1 MAEVSSG
8 SGAASLRALLNQGLI
23 RNDAPGADA
32 IESIRRKIAEA
43 AAQTI
48 VARPRLDLAQ
58 DVSSQDESDGG
69 EWSAETPDSHGYLP
83 NASTFAGDLAASRAS
98 DARPVTAGIA
108 DEARP
113 AHAVNGDQRAT
124 SLRSHLV
131 WQEDQFD
138 DGDDGIYSP
147 ILRVTR
153 RADANL

>member
-8 SGAASLRALLNQGLI
+8 AGTARLHALLTQGLI
-23 RNDAPGADA
+23 RAEAPSVDALEDM
-32 IESIRRKIAEA
+32 RRKIAETA
-43 AAQTI
+43 TQTV
-48 VARPRLDLAQ
+48 VARPLLDPAQ
-58 DVSSQDESDGG
+58 HVVFQDESAR
-69 EWSAETPDSHGYLP
+69 EWSVEAQGSHGYLP
-83 NASTFAGDLAASRAS
+83 NASTLAGDPGALPAS
-98 DARPVTAGIA
+98 DAGHMTARIA
-108 DEARP
+108 DEPRA

-153 RADANL
+153 RANANL